1 MGIFGK
7 SNSTPDQKTGVTV
20 VAEGTHI
27 KGGIDTKGSIHID
40 GRFEGVLFASSMIT
54 IGKSGEVFGDIK
66 CNTLTI
72 NGFIDGVVDCEN
84 VHILS
89 DGKILG
95 KMVYKNLV
103 IEENGVFEGEGKVKN
118 STLTSRYK
126 GYKEGDSYFT
136 DDSLEE
142 VIEEPVQI
150 KS

>member
-7 SNSTPDQKTGVTV
+7 SNSTPEQKTGVTV

-40 GRFEGVLFASSMIT
+40 GRFEGILLASSMIT
-54 IGKSGEVFGDIK
+54 VGKSGEVFGDIK

-84 VHILS
+84 VHILG

-95 KMVYKNLV
+95 KLIYKNLI

-118 STLTSRYK
+118 STLTSRYN
-126 GYKEGDSYFT
+126 GYKEGDSYFS
-136 DDSLEE
+136 DKEE
-142 VIEEPVQI
+142 KVKEPAKI